1 MEISSETLHGLLEY
15 HARSRVRGWVRA
27 QFSETLWACAW
38 ADWAEEAGEL
48 PAGCEITEV
57 MPKIPRSAEDA
68 ADRLYERFCEADP
81 MFGFKLIATMVRDG
95 SDMPTLCHYLA
106 MEAMGHGVS
115 YSDDHSEHGIAMP
128 SEVEVMSFDGR
139 EMMMSL

>member
-1 MEISSETLHGLLEY
+1 MEINHRALE
-15 HARSRVRGWVRA
+15 HQARKKVRSLVRA

-38 ADWAEEAGEL
+38 ADWADEAGKL

-68 ADRLYERFCEADP
+68 AERLYERFCEIDS

-95 SDMPTLCHYLA
+95 SDMLTLCHYLA

-128 SEVEVMSFDGR
+128 EEVQVMSFDGR
-139 EMMMSL
+139 EMEICL